1 MLTKLK
7 YVGVDK
13 ADLLDI
19 YILYIRSVLEY
30 CSTVWHSTLTA
41 EQSQQI
47 EKVQK
52 TSGKIILG
60 DEYSGYEN
68 SLRAVGLDS
77 LKTRREN
84 KCLSFGIK
92 CLLHPVHSS
101 MFPLNPQLEKSMNTR
116 HKEHFQAN
124 KTQSESLPS
133 SAQLKLQRN

>member
-7 YVGVDK
+7 YVGLDK

-30 CSTVWHSTLTA
+30 CSTVWHFTLTA

-47 EKVQK
+47 EKVQE
-52 TSGKIILG
+52 TSLKINLG

-77 LKTRREN
+77 LKTMREN

-116 HKEHFQAN
+116 HKEPF
-124 KTQSESLPS
+124 
-133 SAQLKLQRN
+133 